1 MTYGELLERLYE
13 LDPLE
18 LNQLVSVHVIDTDD
32 VYLAKD
38 ICVATLKIG
47 LVRSTR
53 LTRLVELQISVIS
66 LYWMFSKS

>member
-38 ICVATLKIG
+38 ICVAVEG
-47 LVRSTR
+47 DQSPLV
-53 LTRLVELQISVIS
+53 LAVE
-66 LYWMFSKS
+66 